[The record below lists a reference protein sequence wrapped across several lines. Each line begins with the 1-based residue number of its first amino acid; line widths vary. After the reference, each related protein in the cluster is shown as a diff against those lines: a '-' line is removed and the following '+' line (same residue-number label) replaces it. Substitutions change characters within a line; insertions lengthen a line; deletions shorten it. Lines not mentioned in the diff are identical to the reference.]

1 MAAGDGHI
9 NFTAF
14 GEARPQGSKAP
25 VGNGRV
31 ESEALGKRGTHKAWR
46 AMVATEA
53 QLWATKNGLTQPID
67 GPDEV
72 TLVFWKKK
80 PKSYPRWRWL
90 WWTTPDADKLT
101 RSVLDS
107 MSKIIMSDD
116 ALVSVLHVF
125 KYLSTTG
132 AEGVEVTVRPL
143 SRIEKGL
150 GEWWAAGN
158 LPPGKIPDVDDPL
171 PPNPDR

>member
-1 MAAGDGHI
+1 
-9 NFTAF
+9 
-14 GEARPQGSKAP
+14 
-25 VGNGRV
+25 
-31 ESEALGKRGTHKAWR
+31 
-46 AMVATEA
+46 
-53 QLWATKNGLTQPID
+53 
-67 GPDEV
+67 
-72 TLVFWKKK
+72 
-80 PKSYPRWRWL
+80 
-90 WWTTPDADKLT
+90 
-101 RSVLDS
+101 

>member
-9 NFTAF
+9 HFTAF

-25 VGNGRV
+25 VGKGRV
-31 ESEALGKRGTHKAWR
+31 ESE
-46 AMVATEA
+46 
-53 QLWATKNGLTQPID
+53 LTQPID
-67 GPDEV
+67 GPVEV